1 MLLLD
6 VGDTMVE
13 SDTDSLLKELTVKAR
28 IKISIQ

>member
-13 SDTDSLLKELTVKAR
+13 SDTDPLLKELTVKAR